1 MPLISIPLGDDWE
14 DKAVP
19 DGEYDLV
26 IEDANEKTSKAGSEM
41 VEVRIAIQD
50 GDYPNSAAVWEY
62 LVFPKEDDEER
73 TKRLQMRN
81 LVRFLTVFGIPFEA
95 DGFNSED
102 LIGATGR
109 CMLKQEEYEGNVS
122 NKLVLPAVG

>member
-19 DGEYDLV
+19 EGEYDLV
-26 IEDANEKTSKAGSEM
+26 IEDANEKTSEAGSEM
-41 VEVRIAIQD
+41 IECRIAIQD
-50 GDYPNSAAVWEY
+50 GDFPNAAAIWEY
-62 LVFPKEDDEER
+62 LVFPKDGVEER

-81 LVRFLTVFGIPFEA
+81 IVRFLSVFGIPFEA
-95 DGFNSED
+95 DGFNTED

-109 CMLKQEEYEGNVS
+109 CQLEQQEYQNNVS